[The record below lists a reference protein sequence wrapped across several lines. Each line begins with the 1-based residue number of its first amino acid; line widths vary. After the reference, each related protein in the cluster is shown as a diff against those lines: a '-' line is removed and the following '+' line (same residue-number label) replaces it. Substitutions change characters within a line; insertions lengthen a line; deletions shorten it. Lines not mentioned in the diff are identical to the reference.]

1 MADDKDTPVTLV
13 GCIQRESEYRRAN
26 GIGSGNFGMG
36 DEYVL
41 IDSSPGPVRE
51 ITQAEANCANAGTG
65 RAYELTGDAEDD
77 LEAFIGHR
85 IEISGMLKDAKTEL
99 EVDATGAVIATR
111 PTGGV
116 DPRNRDLR
124 LFEVNVEAFREI
136 PIARPR
142 QAYVEPVAE
151 APAHAPEPPAEV
163 ATAGEMTQAQ
173 PQPAPMVQAQAPRE
187 HLPRTGSPLPLVGLI
202 GLLSLAGA
210 LGAHTLQRR

>member
-1 MADDKDTPVTLV
+1 
-13 GCIQRESEYRRAN
+13 
-26 GIGSGNFGMG
+26 
-36 DEYVL
+36 VL
-41 IDSSPGPVRE
+41 IDSRPGPVRE
-51 ITQAEANCANAGTG
+51 ITQAEANCANVGTG

-77 LEAFIGHR
+77 LEAFIGRR

-99 EVDATGAVIATR
+99 EVDATGAVVATR

-142 QAYVEPVAE
+142 QAYVEPVTE
-151 APAHAPEPPAEV
+151 APAPPVEV
-163 ATAGEMTQAQ
+163 ATAGEMTQAP
-173 PQPAPMVQAQAPRE
+173 PQPAPMVEAPAPRE
-187 HLPRTGSPLPLVGLI
+187 HLPRTASPLPLVGLI

-210 LGAHTLQRR
+210 IGAHTLRW